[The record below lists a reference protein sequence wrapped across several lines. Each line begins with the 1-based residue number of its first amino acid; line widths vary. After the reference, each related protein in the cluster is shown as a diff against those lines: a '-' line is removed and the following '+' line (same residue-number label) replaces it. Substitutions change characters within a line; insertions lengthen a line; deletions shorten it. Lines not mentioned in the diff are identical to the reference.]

1 MAFFGGGL
9 SLRDL
14 LSSGALLLSA
24 QEVMK
29 RGQRDVSSPLRSNER
44 DSPPGFELELA
55 EEA

>member
-29 RGQRDVSSPLRSNER
+29 RGQTDISPSLRSNER
-44 DSPPGFELELA
+44 DAPPGFELELA